1 MWYNER
7 MKDIQGFYS
16 EIAGSY
22 EPINSVLTLGFD
34 GRWRKKIVAEAIR
47 LNPKPISI
55 LDMCSGTGQTAA
67 YLSRR
72 LPGAKIIAADF
83 SDRMLAKAR
92 DKMSRQR
99 AENLF
104 FTLADA
110 IYLPFAD
117 NTFDMITLTFATRNL
132 GATPGHL
139 PASFREFYRVLK
151 PGGFYLNLETSQPP
165 QSVSKKLFHIYV
177 RMTVKPVGR
186 LLSGSQASYAYL
198 SDSIRSFYSAP
209 ELAQVL
215 HQAGFKSVHYR
226 RFLFGAAALHIAHK
240 S

>member
-1 MWYNER
+1 MWYNGR

-34 GRWRKKIVAEAIR
+34 KRWRKKIVAEAIR
-47 LNPKPISI
+47 LNPNPISI
-55 LDMCSGTGQTAA
+55 LDMCSGTGQTAGH
-67 YLSRR
+67 LSRR
-72 LPGAKIIAADF
+72 FPRAKIIAADF
-83 SDRMLAKAR
+83 NSQMLAKAR

-110 IYLPFAD
+110 VHLPFAG

-132 GATPGHL
+132 GATPGQL

-165 QSVSKKLFHIYV
+165 QATIRKLFHIYV
-177 RMTVKPVGR
+177 RMTVRPLGR
-186 LLSGSQASYAYL
+186 LLSGSDASYTYL
-198 SDSIRSFYSAP
+198 SESIRSFYSAP
-209 ELAQVL
+209 ELARVL

-226 RFLFGAAALHIAHK
+226 HFLFGAAALHIAHK
-240 S
+240 V

>member
-1 MWYNER
+1 MCYNGR

-22 EPINSVLTLGFD
+22 EPINSLLTLGFD
-34 GRWRKKIVAEAIR
+34 KRWRKKIVAEAVS
-47 LNPKPISI
+47 LNPNPISI
-55 LDMCSGTGQTAA
+55 LDMCSGTGQTAG

-72 LPGAKIIAADF
+72 FPGAKIMAADF
-83 SDRMLAKAR
+83 NSRMLAKAR
-92 DKMSRQR
+92 DKMPRQR

-110 IYLPFAD
+110 IYLPFAG

-165 QSVSKKLFHIYV
+165 QKIIKKFFHIYV
-177 RMTVKPVGR
+177 KMTVKPVGR
-186 LLSGSQASYAYL
+186 LLSGSKASYTYL
-198 SDSIRSFYSAP
+198 SDSIRSFYPAP
-209 ELAQVL
+209 ELARVL
-215 HQAGFKSVHYR
+215 HEAGFKAVHYR
-226 RFLFGAAALHIAHK
+226 HFLFGAAALHIAHK
-240 S
+240 I